1 MFTFGF
7 SYVGLIY
14 LLMLFI
20 PNMIWAKNPPEGYTA
35 EYENKVLTIIE
46 RIGEVLCTCCSLI
59 FVEFNIRDTVWI
71 VWLGLSFVFMLLYE
85 IYWVRYFKSEKK
97 LEDFYR
103 PMLGVKVPG
112 ATFPVI
118 AFFLLGIYGTN
129 IFLIISSLIL
139 GIGHIGIHMQHY
151 KKFDT
156 KKTNLAVKIMK
167 GIMLLILTLVFVTL
181 IFFIGARNINYF
193 NHYYLIENGVD
204 EGMFIDLGGQE
215 QYVLVRGADK
225 SNPVI
230 IFLHGGPSS
239 PESYVNYGW
248 VNDIIDDYTVV
259 DWDQRGCGRTYE
271 HNKGIDPNNVTATYE
286 QALTDLDELV
296 DYACERFDQDKVIII
311 GHSYGTVLGASY
323 IEQHPEKVSQYVAIA
338 QVVSM
343 DESNSILVEEALK
356 NTSMSEADVTLLN
369 NAYKEYTKNPCVSTT
384 MALRTEALPYVPES
398 LPEKSTWLA
407 LTSPYMGMEDFKWF
421 SKQLSP
427 LEEYLALNKLLYNSL
442 IEFNLY
448 DVAIPKDIPVYYI
461 SGTHDYV
468 CPVAPIEDYI
478 HANGV
483 NGSLYTLEN
492 CGHNVQY
499 TKPHEVSKLIL
510 DVLSEK

>member
-14 LLMLFI
+14 LLMLFV
-20 PNMIWAKNPPEGYTA
+20 PNMIWTKNQPEGYTA
-35 EYENKVLTIIE
+35 EYENKILIMLE
-46 RIGEVLCTCCSLI
+46 RMGEVLCTCCSLI
-59 FVEFNIRDTVWI
+59 FVELNIRDTIWV
-71 VWLGLSFVFMLLYE
+71 VWLGVSFAFMLLYE
-85 IYWVRYFKSEKK
+85 IYWVRYFKSEKT
-97 LEDFYR
+97 LEDFYG

-129 IFLIISSLIL
+129 IFLILSSLIL

-156 KKTNLAVKIMK
+156 KKTKLAVKIIK
-167 GIMLLILTLVFVTL
+167 GIAFFILAVAFAVL

-193 NHYYLIENGVD
+193 KHYYLIENGVD
-204 EGMFIDLGGQE
+204 EGKFIDIGGQE
-215 QYVLVRGADK
+215 QYVLLRGADK
-225 SNPVI
+225 GNPVI
-230 IFLHGGPSS
+230 VFLHGGPSS
-239 PESYVNYGW
+239 PETYVNYGW
-248 VNDIIDDYTVV
+248 VNDILDDYTVV

-271 HNKGIDPNNVTATYE
+271 HNKGIDPDNATATYE

-296 DYACERFDQDKVIII
+296 DYACERFKQDKVIII

-323 IEQHPEKVSQYVAIA
+323 TEQHPEKVSQYVAIA

-343 DESNSILVEEALK
+343 DESNRVLVEEALK
-356 NTSMSEADVTLLN
+356 NSSMHVAGDTVLN
-369 NAYKEYTKNPCVSTT
+369 NAYKEYVENPCVSTT
-384 MALRTEALPYVPES
+384 MALRTEALPFVPEA

-421 SKQLSP
+421 LKQLGP
-427 LEEYLALNKLLYNSL
+427 LEEYLALNRQLYDSL
-442 IEFNLY
+442 IEFQLY
-448 DVAIPKDIPVYYI
+448 DVAIPKEIPVHYI

-468 CPVAPIEDYI
+468 CPVVSIKNYI
-478 HANGV
+478 YAKGV

-499 TKPHEVSKLIL
+499 TKPHEFSKLLL
-510 DVLSEK
+510 DVLAEN